1 MKLNYSSVFF
11 REAKC
16 IKNIQD
22 QVSNTD
28 KVLMLL
34 SGGVDSTVCAAL
46 IRKALGQ
53 ERVIAI
59 HIDNGFMRKNES
71 EQVRDSLEKV
81 ELKVTVVDASKEFLN
96 GETTIND
103 CTPPRYF
110 LKNSSN
116 QFF

>member
-1 MKLNYSSVFF
+1 MRIFHVIF

-16 IKNIQD
+16 IKDIKE

-46 IRKALGQ
+46 ITKALGQ
-53 ERVIAI
+53 ERVVAI

-71 EQVRDSLEKV
+71 EQVSYFVNLIVWDKII
-81 ELKVTVVDASKEFLN
+81 EFIK
-96 GETTIND
+96 TSDFIIHYSQIY
-103 CTPPRYF
+103 TP
-110 LKNSSN
+110 
-116 QFF
+116 